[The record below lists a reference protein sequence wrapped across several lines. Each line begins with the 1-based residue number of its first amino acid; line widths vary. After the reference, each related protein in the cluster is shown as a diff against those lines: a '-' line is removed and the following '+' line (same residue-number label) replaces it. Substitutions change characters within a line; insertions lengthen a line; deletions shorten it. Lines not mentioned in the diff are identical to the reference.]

1 VNRAAFVAA
10 VLLVAA
16 PARALDVGLDAYL
29 EARRTGAT
37 GVVSGRVAAEPR
49 TPRGQ
54 AEPFTGTTVALLPR
68 SEAVLLRLEQ
78 LKARSRDSAS
88 AFAAAAPG
96 MRQTQDSFE
105 REVWQ
110 AGAPDLTTKVL
121 VDADGSF
128 RLEEVPAGAWLAIAW
143 HGTPYDVSGER
154 IKGKDRTMYR
164 PQSRVKG
171 FQSVTVWLRTVT
183 VAAGETAT
191 LELTDRNA
199 WFRGVIEERE
209 LDAGR

>member
-1 VNRAAFVAA
+1 MIRAAVVAA
-10 VLLVAA
+10 ALLLAA
-16 PARALDVGLDAYL
+16 PAAALDVGLDAYL

-37 GVVSGRVAAEPR
+37 GVVAGRVAAEPR
-49 TPRGQ
+49 TPRGPVV
-54 AEPFTGTTVALLPR
+54 PFTGTTVALLPR

-78 LKARSRDSAS
+78 LKARSRESAS
-88 AFAAAAPG
+88 AFASAAPG
-96 MRQTQDSFE
+96 MRQTQDGFE

-110 AGAPDLTTKVL
+110 AGAPDLTTRVL
-121 VDADGSF
+121 VDAEGTF
-128 RLEEVPAGAWLAIAW
+128 RLEDVPAGAWLAIAW
-143 HGTPYDVSGER
+143 HGTPIDVAGER

-164 PQSRVKG
+164 PQSRVRG
-171 FQSVTVWLRTVT
+171 VQSVTVWLRTLT

>member
-1 VNRAAFVAA
+1 VTRTV
-10 VLLVAA
+10 LVAA
-16 PARALDVGLDAYL
+16 ILLLAAPAGALDVGLDAYL

-37 GVVSGRVAAEPR
+37 GIVAGRVAAEPR
-49 TPRGQ
+49 TPRGP
-54 AEPFTGTTVALLPR
+54 AVPFTGTTVALLPR

-88 AFAAAAPG
+88 AFASAAPG

-110 AGAPDLTTKVL
+110 AGAPDLATKVL

-128 RLEEVPAGAWLAIAW
+128 RLADVPAGAWLAIAW
-143 HGTPYDVSGER
+143 HGTPVDLGGER
-154 IKGKDRTMYR
+154 IKGKDRTLYR
-164 PQSRVKG
+164 PQSRVRG
-171 FQSVTVWLRTVT
+171 LQSVTVWLRTLT
-183 VAAGETAT
+183 VAAGKTAT